1 MATKQ
6 PGDRAT
12 RWLGDRA
19 TKPLVDS
26 WPCGVSGTGRRNN
39 ATSTSASTL
48 TEVSQDS
55 LLADTSASGE
65 LSPKQ
70 NVRRADTYRDEAQVQ
85 QAGRGGHDRWR
96 DWQVPGDM

>member
-70 NVRRADTYRDEAQVQ
+70 KCSRRVGVDTTVGEI
-85 QAGRGGHDRWR
+85 GRCQETCDA
-96 DWQVPGDM
+96 